1 MAGKSDFMKR
11 EAELEMEITEKI
23 AERKP
28 PVQYNQVEKEK
39 IAERKPPV
47 QYNQVEKE
55 KISERVAPNSIQ
67 PQGLVDNCSKLN
79 VREFPNIDAK
89 VLTILNKGDKV
100 QITSDN
106 DGWYGVVYKGL
117 SGFCMKEYINKKEV

>member
-1 MAGKSDFMKR
+1 MATLIGGNQMAGKSNFMKR

-28 PVQYNQVEKEK
+28 QD
-39 IAERKPPV
+39 A
-47 QYNQVEKE
+47 
-55 KISERVAPNSIQ
+55 AL

-79 VREFPNIDAK
+79 IREFPNIDSK

>member
-1 MAGKSDFMKR
+1 MAGKADFMKR
-11 EAELEMEITEKI
+11 EAELEMEIAEKI

-28 PVQYNQVEKEK
+28 Q
-39 IAERKPPV
+39 V

-79 VREFPNIDAK
+79 IREFSNIDSK

-100 QITSDN
+100 QITSEN
-106 DGWYGVVYKGL
+106 DGWYGVVFKGV
-117 SGFCMKEYINKKEV
+117 SGFCMKEYLDKKEV

>member
-1 MAGKSDFMKR
+1 MATLIGGIQMAGKADFMKR
-11 EAELEMEITEKI
+11 EAEVEITEKI

-39 IAERKPPV
+39 IEERKS
-47 QYNQVEKE
+47 QD
-55 KISERVAPNSIQ
+55 AAL

-79 VREFPNIDAK
+79 VREKPNIDSK

>member
-23 AERKP
+23 AEKKP

-39 IAERKPPV
+39 I
-47 QYNQVEKE
+47 VE
-55 KISERVAPNSIQ
+55 SVAANTIQ

-79 VREFPNIDAK
+79 IREFPNIDSK

-100 QITSDN
+100 QITSEN
-106 DGWYGVVYKGL
+106 DGWYGVVYKGV
-117 SGFCMKEYINKKEV
+117 SGFCMKEYLDKKEV

>member
-1 MAGKSDFMKR
+1 MATLIGGIQMAGKSNFMKR

-23 AERKP
+23 AEKKP

-39 IAERKPPV
+39 IAERKP
-47 QYNQVEKE
+47 QD
-55 KISERVAPNSIQ
+55 AAL
-67 PQGLVDNCSKLN
+67 PQGFVDNCSKLN
-79 VREFPNIDAK
+79 VREKPNIDSK

>member
-1 MAGKSDFMKR
+1 MAGKSDFMKK

-28 PVQYNQVEKEK
+28 PVQYNQVEK
-39 IAERKPPV
+39 IAERKP
-47 QYNQVEKE
+47 QDT
-55 KISERVAPNSIQ
+55 ALL
-67 PQGLVDNCSKLN
+67 QGLVDNCSKLN
-79 VREFPNIDAK
+79 IREFPNIDSK

>member
-1 MAGKSDFMKR
+1 MATLIGGIQMAGKADFMKR
-11 EAELEMEITEKI
+11 EEVLEKEINEKI

-39 IAERKPPV
+39 VTVSKPS
-47 QYNQVEKE
+47 Q
-55 KISERVAPNSIQ
+55 
-67 PQGLVDNCSKLN
+67 QGFVDNCSKLN
-79 VREFPNIDAK
+79 VRENPNIDAK

-100 QITSDN
+100 QIQSEN
-106 DGWYGVVYKGL
+106 DGWYSVVYKGV

>member
-1 MAGKSDFMKR
+1 MAGKADFMKR
-11 EAELEMEITEKI
+11 EAEAEMEI
-23 AERKP
+23 
-28 PVQYNQVEKEK
+28 NEK

-67 PQGLVDNCSKLN
+67 PQSLVDNCSKLN

-100 QITSDN
+100 QITSEN
-106 DGWYGVVYKGL
+106 DGWYGVVFKGV
-117 SGFCMKEYINKKEV
+117 SGFCMKEYLDKKEV

>member
-1 MAGKSDFMKR
+1 MATLIGGIQMAGKADFMKR

-28 PVQYNQVEKEK
+28 Q
-39 IAERKPPV
+39 V

-79 VREFPNIDAK
+79 IREFSNIDSK

>member
-1 MAGKSDFMKR
+1 MATLIGGIQMAGKSNFMKR

-39 IAERKPPV
+39 I
-47 QYNQVEKE
+47 
-55 KISERVAPNSIQ
+55 SERVAPNSIQ
-67 PQGLVDNCSKLN
+67 PQGFVDNCSKLN
-79 VREFPNIDAK
+79 VREKQNIDSK

-100 QITSDN
+100 HITSEN
-106 DGWYGVVYKGL
+106 DGWYGVVYKGV
-117 SGFCMKEYINKKEV
+117 SGFCMKEYIDKKEV

>member
-1 MAGKSDFMKR
+1 MATLIGGIQMAGKADFMKR

-39 IAERKPPV
+39 I
-47 QYNQVEKE
+47 
-55 KISERVAPNSIQ
+55 SESVAPNAIQ
-67 PQGLVDNCSKLN
+67 PQGFVDNCSKLN
-79 VREFPNIDAK
+79 VREKPNIDSK

-100 QITSDN
+100 LITSEN
-106 DGWYGVVYKGL
+106 DGWYGVVYKGV
-117 SGFCMKEYINKKEV
+117 SGFCMKEYLDKKEV

>member
-1 MAGKSDFMKR
+1 MATLIGGIQMAGKADFMKR
-11 EAELEMEITEKI
+11 EAELEDKI
-23 AERKP
+23 AERKS
-28 PVQYNQVEKEK
+28 
-39 IAERKPPV
+39 PV

-79 VREFPNIDAK
+79 IREFSNIDSK

>member
-1 MAGKSDFMKR
+1 MATLIGGIQMAGKADFMKR
-11 EAELEMEITEKI
+11 EAELEDKIVERNTPVQYNKVEKI

-28 PVQYNQVEKEK
+28 QD
-39 IAERKPPV
+39 A
-47 QYNQVEKE
+47 
-55 KISERVAPNSIQ
+55 AL

-79 VREFPNIDAK
+79 IREFPNIDSK

-117 SGFCMKEYINKKEV
+117 SGFCMKEYIDKKEV